1 MPQETLTKSAQS
13 GTRVLH
19 PLLYPAVP
27 AVITIID
34 MAVGSKRPPVML
46 WTCATERMIFFNNE
60 ATRIP
65 TQIVTMNDHFSEAVL
80 KNGCTVEFDSGS
92 A

>member
-1 MPQETLTKSAQS
+1 
-13 GTRVLH
+13 
-19 PLLYPAVP
+19 
-27 AVITIID
+27 
-34 MAVGSKRPPVML
+34 ML

-80 KNGCTVEFDSGS
+80 KNGCTVEFDSWLSLAFGVES
-92 A
+92 TSEVQEPQQTSRVEVRTLVALQ

>member
-1 MPQETLTKSAQS
+1 MPGKRRLLNRHKVMRERYIRFFIQQS
-13 GTRVLH
+13 RLLDVRDGT
-19 PLLYPAVP
+19 
-27 AVITIID
+27 D
-34 MAVGSKRPPVML
+34 D
-46 WTCATERMIFFNNE
+46 FFNDE

-65 TQIVTMNDHFSEAVL
+65 TLIVTMNDHFLEVVL